1 MTSTEIC
8 NKALAH
14 LGDARISDFHEV
26 SVAAEKCR
34 THYDHERDSLLRLHR
49 WNFARARTLLTRLV
63 QKPAFGWAFQYAMPA
78 DCLRVLEFNG
88 VESGLDHDDHFEL
101 EGGRLLTD
109 AGEGW
114 LVYTKRVTDASLY
127 DVLFCDALAYKLA
140 AALCKEI
147 TNSNSEKG
155 ALLQMFERSLRDAG
169 WTDAVETRSRVVP
182 PTRGSRTLA
191 ARAGTVF

>member
-1 MTSTEIC
+1 MTATEIC

-14 LGDARISDFHEV
+14 LGDHRISDFHEV

-34 THYDHERDSLLRLHR
+34 THYDHERDSLLRMHR

-63 QKPAFGWAFQYAMPA
+63 QAPEFGWAYQYAMPA

-88 VESGLDHDDHFEL
+88 VEAGLGCDDAFEL

-109 AGEGW
+109 APEGW
-114 LVYTKRVTDASLY
+114 LVYCKRVTDTTLY
-127 DVLFCDALAYKLA
+127 DVLFSDALSYKLA

-147 TNSNSEKG
+147 TNSTSEKG
-155 ALLQMFERSLRDAG
+155 ALLQMFERSLREAG
-169 WTDAVETRSRVVP
+169 WNDAVENRPRVIP

-191 ARAGTVF
+191 ARRGAVY